1 MSSREENPR
10 RPEVDRF
17 ILDEIDTVPHLEAL
31 LLLWNSR
38 PKQWSIDELAAS
50 LYLPQDRARQVI
62 EDLQQRSLIL
72 RASACAA
79 YSPDNPYNHLF
90 EEIDRTWRRELVRV
104 SNMIHSKASPAVREF
119 ARAFRVRK
127 D

>member
-50 LYLPQDRARQVI
+50 LYLPQDGARQVI

-72 RASACAA
+72 RASAGAA